1 MTIKNQF
8 QQETQGNVLTK
19 LAKNM
24 VISGLWRLH
33 ALANTRLVRPC
44 SNGTKD
50 GFKRQR
56 FSEPRAPHRQGHLP
70 GDTRDSR
77 RTVTTSRRW
86 CDADRVRKTTRLPAT
101 GNNHSI
107 QGYTIYATRR
117 RKTLADAWPTLLLF
131 TSNSIIHATCS
142 FSSAELAKPGL
153 MVLQSIADFV
163 ATYLGWLFFL
173 PSSMGIT
180 SHCKD
185 PY

>member
-1 MTIKNQF
+1 MCSRNLPRT
-8 QQETQGNVLTK
+8 
-19 LAKNM
+19 
-24 VISGLWRLH
+24 WRH
-33 ALANTRLVRPC
+33 MAASCTRQTRLVRPC

-50 GFKRQR
+50 AKTQR

-107 QGYTIYATRR
+107 QGYTIYTTRR
-117 RKTLADAWPTLLLF
+117 RKTLAAAWPTLLLF

-163 ATYLGWLFFL
+163 ATYLGWLFFYL
-173 PSSMGIT
+173 VLWG
-180 SHCKD
+180 
-185 PY
+185 